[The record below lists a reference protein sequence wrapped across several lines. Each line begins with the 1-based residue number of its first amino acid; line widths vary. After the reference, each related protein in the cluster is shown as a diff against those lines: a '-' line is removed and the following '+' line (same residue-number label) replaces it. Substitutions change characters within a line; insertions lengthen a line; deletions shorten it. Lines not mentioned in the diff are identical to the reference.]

1 MVKTVKPSLVF
12 NSLLRLEV
20 ENSIRL
26 SVAHQMINEREAQL
40 SRNRIEQF
48 EKNLQ
53 WVETNVDWERT
64 FARALGLSKSH
75 TSNIYSR
82 SLDILHVAC
91 AMEIGCRHFWSFD
104 RKQRSLAEMAGL
116 RLNSLD

>member
-1 MVKTVKPSLVF
+1 MKTVKPSLVF

-26 SVAHQMINEREAQL
+26 CVAHKRMNEKEAQL

-48 EKNLQ
+48 EKSSQ
-53 WVETNVDWERT
+53 WVDANVEWERA

-91 AMEIGCRHFWSFD
+91 AMELGCRHFWSFD
-104 RKQRSLAEMAGL
+104 KKQRNLAEIAGL
-116 RLNSLD
+116 RLNPLD